1 MITSLV
7 AMYEKGAI
15 TADHLV
21 AQCIHMI
28 DPDDPGLVLSDLPN
42 SILDRMLVY
51 ARRYQP
57 DRMVSNYGN
66 LPTSDQVEA
75 AKNWIEDLQTIREGG
90 KTTTEADWYQYEME
104 ERIVEI
110 LKSFAAPSGVNQY
123 SLTIYQIAIEFAKRY
138 EPDFNRM
145 GRPLGGAGAGNR
157 ALTVYMANQLSKRI
171 KAEKIDQIEMQFLH
185 PADTE
190 SLIYKYNNTI
200 IATTPASGYP
210 IPVYRLR
217 QVPGQRCQEP
227 FLDPQEMTL
236 CPDGRPKKQHNGSS
250 ISSGDTILIF
260 SELGVVSPELCRLLP
275 YGGKGADC

>member
-7 AMYEKGAI
+7 SMYEKGAI
-15 TADHLV
+15 TSDHLV

-42 SILDRMLVY
+42 SILDRMLIY

-57 DRMVSNYGN
+57 GRMVSNYGN
-66 LPTSDQVEA
+66 LPTTDQVEA
-75 AKNWIEDLQTIREGG
+75 AKNWIEDLQTMREGG
-90 KTTTEADWYQYEME
+90 KTTAEADWYQYEME

-110 LKSFAAPSGVNQY
+110 LKSFAVPGGVNPY

-157 ALTVYMANQLSKRI
+157 ALTIYMANQLSKRI

-190 SLIYKYNNTI
+190 SLIYKYNNKPI
-200 IATTPASGYP
+200 IATAYP

-217 QVPGQRCQEP
+217 QVSGQRCQEP
-227 FLDPQEMTL
+227 FLGPPGDDASSPRAVQEAT
-236 CPDGRPKKQHNGSS
+236 
-250 ISSGDTILIF
+250 
-260 SELGVVSPELCRLLP
+260 
-275 YGGKGADC
+275 